1 MPVHQKARVASTSC
15 AGLFLDPSWSSHPRT
30 PSNHSTKPDATLKG
44 AKGKVHHREIQ
55 AYCSSLVETLED
67 QLTET
72 LRADGF
78 QSNTTEQVLC
88 RRLTSA
94 CRGIRRKPKAAAA
107 EAVPGEAA
115 AGSEQPAAGSAAE
128 L

>member
-1 MPVHQKARVASTSC
+1 M
-15 AGLFLDPSWSSHPRT
+15 
-30 PSNHSTKPDATLKG
+30 KG

-67 QLTET
+67 QLTDT

-88 RRLTSA
+88 RRLTSV

-107 EAVPGEAA
+107 EATGETQA
-115 AGSEQPAAGSAAE
+115 AGTEQPASNAE